1 MIINIIL
8 NQLQMTS
15 LYDVQY
21 KTSQSIYKLKIY
33 KKQIYNTLFNIF

>member
-21 KTSQSIYKLKIY
+21 KTSQSIYKLNKDLQ
-33 KKQIYNTLFNIF
+33 KANI